1 MMNNKKV
8 LKRYPTAIAVEYR
21 TQFDVGFVGKDAKF
35 YIIQEGKDSKYALGF
50 GRSEKTAW
58 QMATDWLQNDM
69 SVFKDY
75 KGYPIEDAKLE
86 ME

>member
-1 MMNNKKV
+1 MDNKKV
-8 LKRYPTAIAVEYR
+8 LERYPTAIAVEYK
-21 TQFDVGFVGKDAKF
+21 TQFNEGFRPKGVSF
-35 YIIQEGKDSKYALGF
+35 FIIQEGNDAEYALGF
-50 GRSEKTAW
+50 GRSEEDAW
-58 QMATDWLQNDM
+58 KMAKAWLGNDM

>member
-1 MMNNKKV
+1 MDNKRV
-8 LKRYPTAIAVEYR
+8 LAKYPTAIAVEYE
-21 TQFDVGFVGKDAKF
+21 TKFHVGFVGKGVKF
-35 YIIQEGKDSKYALGF
+35 YIIQESKDSEYALGF
-50 GRSEKTAW
+50 ARSERGAW
-58 QMATDWLQNDM
+58 QMATAWLGNDM

>member
-1 MMNNKKV
+1 M
-8 LKRYPTAIAVEYR
+8 
-21 TQFDVGFVGKDAKF
+21 AK
-35 YIIQEGKDSKYALGF
+35 AWLG
-50 GRSEKTAW
+50 
-58 QMATDWLQNDM
+58 NDM

>member
-1 MMNNKKV
+1 MDNKRV
-8 LKRYPTAIAVEYR
+8 LAKYPTAIVVEYE
-21 TQFDVGFVGKDAKF
+21 TKFDVGFVGKGVKF
-35 YIIQEGKDSKYALGF
+35 YIIQESKDSEYALGF
-50 GRSEKTAW
+50 ARSERGAW
-58 QMATDWLQNDM
+58 QMATAWLGNDM

>member
-1 MMNNKKV
+1 MDNKRV
-8 LKRYPTAIAVEYR
+8 LAKYPTAIAVEYE
-21 TQFDVGFVGKDAKF
+21 TKFDVGFVGKGVKF
-35 YIIQEGKDSKYALGF
+35 YIIQESKDSEYALGF
-50 GRSEKTAW
+50 GRTEKDAW
-58 QMATDWLQNDM
+58 KMAKAWLGNDM

>member
-1 MMNNKKV
+1 MNNKRV

-21 TQFDVGFVGKDAKF
+21 TQFDVGFVGKDVKF
-35 YIIQEGKDSKYALGF
+35 FIIQESRDSEYALGF
-50 GRSEKTAW
+50 ARSERGAW
-58 QMATDWLQNDM
+58 QVAESWLQNDM
-69 SVFKDY
+69 SMFKDY

>member
-1 MMNNKKV
+1 MDNKRV

-21 TQFDVGFVGKDAKF
+21 TQFDVGFVCKDVKF
-35 YIIQEGKDSKYALGF
+35 FIIQESKDSKYALGF
-50 GRSEKTAW
+50 ARSERGAW
-58 QMATDWLQNDM
+58 QMATAWLQNDM
-69 SVFKDY
+69 SAFKDY

>member
-1 MMNNKKV
+1 MDNKRV
-8 LKRYPTAIAVEYR
+8 LAKYPTAIAVEYK
-21 TQFDVGFVGKDAKF
+21 TKFDVGFVGKGVKF
-35 YIIQEGKDSKYALGF
+35 YIIQESKDSEYALGF
-50 GRSEKTAW
+50 GRTEKDAW
-58 QMATDWLQNDM
+58 KMAKAWLGNDM